1 MRDQL
6 RVLRYTAI
14 AAFAELR
21 TIYTWRTWL
30 FAWLTRLLVQV
41 AFFGLI
47 GRMLG
52 SQERVEFLVVGASV
66 VLAALEAMTVILVA
80 TVERMAGT
88 LALMVAAPSTHL
100 TVYLGRGV
108 HFLVSG
114 LVTSNVAF
122 FVSAPLFGVRLPWP
136 DVLLVPPLTAAI
148 GLAAYGY
155 GAFVASFVVG
165 FPGLRWT
172 ALNLSGSVVTTF
184 AGVYVPLAFWPEAI
198 RYAAAVLPATHGLTA
213 VRTLV
218 AGGPASAV
226 LTAVAAELLVA
237 AGWGLLAAAGFHW
250 MVRRGRAVGSIDFDD

>member
-1 MRDQL
+1 MRDQA
-6 RVLRYTAI
+6 RVLRYTAM

-52 SQERVEFLVVGASV
+52 GQERVDFLVVGASV
-66 VLAALEAMTVILVA
+66 VIVALEAMTVILVA
-80 TVERMAGT
+80 TVERRAGT

-108 HFLVSG
+108 HFLASG
-114 LVTSNVAF
+114 LVTSNIAF
-122 FVSAPLFGVRLPWP
+122 FVSAAVFGVRLPWP
-136 DVLLVPPLTAAI
+136 EVLLVPPLTAVI
-148 GLAAYGY
+148 GVAAYCY
-155 GAFVASFVVG
+155 GAFVASFVIG

-184 AGVYVPLAFWPEAI
+184 AGVYVPLSFWPDAI
-198 RYAAAVLPATHGLTA
+198 RYAAAVLPASHGLVA
-213 VRTLV
+213 VRTLIG
-218 AGGPASAV
+218 GGPASAV
-226 LTAVAAELLVA
+226 LANVALELAVA
-237 AGWGLLAAAGFHW
+237 AGWGLLAALGFQR
-250 MVRRGRAVGSIDFDD
+250 MVRRGRVVGSIDFDD